1 MKKFLCGPKVP
12 ITAMVMED
20 TPCKIIAKTKKA
32 IADGADCI
40 GIQIECLEKA
50 YRTEAHYQKIFEAC
64 AGKPLYLTS
73 YRDRA
78 NEGMAD
84 EQCID
89 ELLFA
94 CTIAKQHSNVLCD
107 VMGDTYC
114 ASQYQIT
121 KDERALQKQKALVEH
136 IHEMGCEVLISSH
149 FHAFLPAEI
158 VIDCAKGQA
167 ECGADII
174 KMISVAE
181 NEVQL
186 VENLRILRELSNTI
200 RKPYIFLASGHFCQF
215 IREMSGVLG
224 NCMYL
229 TKTYEN
235 VDQLSVS
242 CVRYFRDEL
251 RR

>member
-1 MKKFLCGPKVP
+1 MTNFLNAPKTP
-12 ITAMVMED
+12 IVAMVMEA
-20 TPCKIIAKTKKA
+20 TPDKIITKVRKA
-32 IADGADCI
+32 IIDGADCI
-40 GIQIECLEKA
+40 GIQIECIEKA
-50 YRTEAHYQKIFEAC
+50 YRTETHYQKIFEAC

-73 YRDRA
+73 YRHRA
-78 NEGMAD
+78 NEGMTD

-94 CTIAKQHSNVLCD
+94 STIAKQYSNVLCD

-121 KDERALQKQKALVEH
+121 KDESAIQKQRALVDH

-149 FHAFLPAEI
+149 FQAFLPAEI
-158 VIDCAKGQA
+158 VID
-167 ECGADII
+167 
-174 KMISVAE
+174 
-181 NEVQL
+181 
-186 VENLRILRELSNTI
+186 RELSNAI
-200 RKPYIFLASGHFCQF
+200 RQPYIFLASGHFCQF

-251 RR
+251 RH